1 MSEQFQKFNLS
12 TQMMRGL
19 EKIGFAEPTPVQE
32 AAIEPMQERQD
43 LLVQAPTGTGKTG
56 AFAIPAIEAID
67 PSNQNIQTIILC
79 PTRELAV
86 QTAGVIKHLCEYK
99 QGVRTLALYGGE
111 PIYKQITALRK
122 KPQIIVAT
130 PGRMIDHMQRRT
142 AKFHHVN
149 LVVMDEA
156 DRMLDMGFRDDI
168 NMILEQVPTDR
179 QTVLFSATV
188 SNEIKTLA
196 EKYQTN
202 PKHIQIQVDASKV
215 TRVEQFYTEVQQ
227 GAKTPALLKLLK
239 ESSFGQVV
247 VFVGTKLMAD
257 TLVQD
262 LNQSGYQSDVLHGAL
277 KQSQR
282 DNVMKR
288 YRAGQVNILVATDVA
303 ARGIDVSN
311 IDAVINYDIPGDSD
325 TYTHRIGRT
334 GRANQSGVA
343 HTFLYRKER
352 WKLETIMK
360 ETKASISPTKSTATI
375 ELGEWKRDKPSRS
388 SGGRYQQPWQKRS
401 QQKDQRNHFSHG
413 RKKRSKVG
421 A

>member
-1 MSEQFQKFNLS
+1 MSEQFKKFNLS
-12 TQMMRGL
+12 TEMLRGL
-19 EKIGFAEPTPVQE
+19 EKMGFVAPTPVQE
-32 AAIEPMQERQD
+32 AAIEPMMLRHD

-56 AFAIPAIEAID
+56 AFGIPTVEGID
-67 PSNQNIQTIILC
+67 TSNQEIQAIILC

-86 QTAGVIKHLCEYK
+86 QTAGVIKKLCNYK

-130 PGRMIDHMQRRT
+130 PGRMIDHIKRRT
-142 AKFHHVN
+142 AKFNHVS

-168 NMILEQVPTDR
+168 NMILEHVPTDR

-188 SNEIKTLA
+188 SNEIKTLTT
-196 EKYQTN
+196 KYQTN
-202 PKHIQIQVDASKV
+202 PQQVHIKADSSKV
-215 TRVEQFYTEVQQ
+215 TCVEQFYTEVQQ
-227 GAKTPALLKLLK
+227 GKKTPTLLKLLMDNK
-239 ESSFGQVV
+239 FGQIL
-247 VFVGTKLMAD
+247 VFVGTKIMAD
-257 TLVQD
+257 TLVHD
-262 LNQSGYQSDVLHGAL
+262 LNQNGYPSDVLHGAL

-288 YRAGQVNILVATDVA
+288 YRAGQVNVLVATDVA

-334 GRANQSGVA
+334 GRANQSGIA

-360 ETKASISPTKSTATI
+360 ETKASISPTQSTGQVEI
-375 ELGEWKRDKPSRS
+375 MDWKRDKPSGNSAARH
-388 SGGRYQQPWQKRS
+388 QKPWQTRAQQNNLGKR
-401 QQKDQRNHFSHG
+401 FSRE

>member
-12 TQMMRGL
+12 TEMMRGL
-19 EKIGFAEPTPVQE
+19 EKMGFVAPTPVQE
-32 AAIEPMQERQD
+32 AAIVPMKARHD

-56 AFAIPAIEAID
+56 AFGIPTVEAID
-67 PSNQNIQTIILC
+67 PGNQNIQAIILC

-86 QTAGVIKHLCEYK
+86 QTAGVIKNLCEYK

-142 AKFHHVN
+142 VKFNHVN

-188 SNEIKTLA
+188 SNEIKTLTT
-196 EKYQTN
+196 KYQTN
-202 PKHIQIQVDASKV
+202 PKYIQIQADSSKV
-215 TRVEQFYTEVQQ
+215 TSVEQFYTEVQQ
-227 GAKTPALLKLLK
+227 GEKTPTLLKLLK
-239 ESSFGQVV
+239 ENTFGQIL

-262 LNQSGYQSDVLHGAL
+262 LKQSGYPSDVLHGAL

-288 YRAGQVNILVATDVA
+288 YRAGKINILVATDVA

-311 IDAVINYDIPGDSD
+311 IDVVINYDIPGDSD

-352 WKLETIMK
+352 WKLETIIK
-360 ETKASISPTKSTATI
+360 ETKASISPTKSTGTI
-375 ELGEWKRDKPSRS
+375 ALSDWKRDKPSRRI
-388 SGGRYQQPWQKRS
+388 GGRYQQPWQKRS
-401 QQKDQRNHFSHG
+401 QQKDQRNHFSRG

>member
-1 MSEQFQKFNLS
+1 MSEQFQQFNLS
-12 TQMMRGL
+12 SEMMRGL
-19 EKIGFAEPTPVQE
+19 AKMGFVAPTPVQE
-32 AAIEPMQERQD
+32 AAIKPMKARQD

-56 AFAIPAIEAID
+56 AFGIPAVEGIN
-67 PSNQNIQTIILC
+67 PSNQNIQAIILC

-86 QTAGVIKHLCEYK
+86 QTAGVIKNLCNYK

-130 PGRMIDHMQRRT
+130 PGRMIDHVKRRT

-149 LVVMDEA
+149 LVVLDEA

-168 NMILEQVPTDR
+168 NMILEQVPAER

-188 SNEIKTLA
+188 SNEIKTLTA
-196 EKYQTN
+196 KYQTN
-202 PKHIQIQVDASKV
+202 PKSIHIQADSSKV
-215 TRVEQFYTEVQQ
+215 TCVEQFYTEVQQ
-227 GAKTPALLKLLK
+227 GAKTPTLLKLLK
-239 ESSFGQVV
+239 ENGFEQVL
-247 VFVGTKLMAD
+247 VFVGTKIMAN
-257 TLVQD
+257 TLVRD
-262 LNQSGYQSDVLHGAL
+262 LNQSGYPSDVLHGAL

-334 GRANQSGVA
+334 GRANQSGIA

-352 WKLETIMK
+352 RKLEMIMK
-360 ETKASISPTKSTATI
+360 ETKASISPTKSTEKI
-375 ELGEWKRDKPSRS
+375 DLIDWKRDKPSRK
-388 SGGRYQQPWQKRS
+388 SGSRDQKPWQKRP
-401 QQKDQRNHFSHG
+401 QQKDQRNHFSRG